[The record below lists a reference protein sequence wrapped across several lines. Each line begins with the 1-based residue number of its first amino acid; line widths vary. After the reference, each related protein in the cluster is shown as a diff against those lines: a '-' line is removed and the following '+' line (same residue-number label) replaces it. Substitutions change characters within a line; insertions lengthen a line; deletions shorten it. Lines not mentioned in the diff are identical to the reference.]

1 MILLH
6 RYAED
11 VVPARRGSSGTQTVT
26 RTQAECSDA
35 DRPASLGTRTLT
47 EARTEAAD
55 RDYGVHAAI
64 IPKSGDPDPHQ
75 RR

>member
-6 RYAED
+6 RYAER
-11 VVPARRGSSGTQTVT
+11 VAVAPKKCSGTQTVT

-35 DRPASLGTRTLT
+35 DRPATLGTRTLT
-47 EARTEAAD
+47 EVRAEGMD
-55 RDYGVHAAI
+55 QDYGAHTAI
-64 IPKSGDPDPHQ
+64 IPKRRDPSPHQ